1 MGCTT
6 HKPTTTNSPLRQQ
19 QRSESVLEKRA
30 VVKEVTVSTA
40 SASSSGDHP
49 SSSSSTQAGDGK
61 KKKIWVTI
69 KEQYELVE
77 YQALPDYLR
86 DNEYILKY
94 YRADWPLK
102 HTLLSIFSVHNE
114 TLNIWT
120 HLVGFAIFLALTIYA
135 AVNVNAPSSNWER
148 LPSVPKF
155 NKLQE
160 ELVMSGSSSLSL
172 LMPRSSSSSSV
183 FHQRPGLNA
192 SHVILDE
199 SIAAGVPVAPAE
211 FARWPFFVFLLGA
224 MTCLLTSS
232 TSHLLSCHSRS
243 VSSLMWRLDY
253 AGIAVMIATSFYPPI
268 YYVFHCQ
275 PLWQFVY
282 LAGITLFGIGA
293 VFVTVIPC
301 LHSPKFRIFRTMLF
315 VSMGLSGVIPGA
327 HAVVQNWNMPMCFVV
342 LGYELAMVVFYLS
355 GTLVYAARIPERWKP
370 GFFDIA
376 GHSHQIFHVM
386 VILGAYAHYKAA
398 LVVME
403 WRASTIGC

>member
-135 AVNVNAPSSNWER
+135 AVN
-148 LPSVPKF
+148 
-155 NKLQE
+155 
-160 ELVMSGSSSLSL
+160 
-172 LMPRSSSSSSV
+172 
-183 FHQRPGLNA
+183 
-192 SHVILDE
+192 DE